1 MNGPMNL
8 ILALKSYRPL
18 LDVIAIAAVKQAK
31 RFYSRHIFE
40 MASNC
45 IPDRID
51 LKSAGGERP
60 FTIFVEGNI
69 GSGKTTFLN
78 HFSKYDALI
87 LSEPVESWRNVCGHN
102 MLVSI
107 LKCIYKVISLI
118 IAMY

>member
-1 MNGPMNL
+1 MNV

-18 LDVIAIAAVKQAK
+18 LDAIAIALEK
-31 RFYSRHIFE
+31 RRIRSYSRPIFE
-40 MASNC
+40 MASSC
-45 IPDRID
+45 VPDNID
-51 LKSAGGERP
+51 LKPASGKRP

-107 LKCIYKVISLI
+107 HYCNCIQSNPC
-118 IAMY
+118 

>member
-1 MNGPMNL
+1 MNV

-18 LDVIAIAAVKQAK
+18 LDAIAIAVEK
-31 RFYSRHIFE
+31 RRIRSYSRPIFE
-40 MASNC
+40 MASSC
-45 IPDRID
+45 VPDNID
-51 LKSAGGERP
+51 LKPASGKRP

-107 LKCIYKVISLI
+107 HYCNCIQSNPC
-118 IAMY
+118 